1 MYTETVMTTQPNMF
15 DHKVNFASERL
26 QDEGNIIIDIHTDI
40 AWNTPAGE
48 LVMTA
53 IIKYR
58 RGDQE

>member
-26 QDEGNIIIDIHTDI
+26 QEEGYIIIDIHTDI
-40 AWNTPAGE
+40 AWNPSSGE
-48 LVMTA
+48 PVMTA

-58 RGDQE
+58 GGDQE